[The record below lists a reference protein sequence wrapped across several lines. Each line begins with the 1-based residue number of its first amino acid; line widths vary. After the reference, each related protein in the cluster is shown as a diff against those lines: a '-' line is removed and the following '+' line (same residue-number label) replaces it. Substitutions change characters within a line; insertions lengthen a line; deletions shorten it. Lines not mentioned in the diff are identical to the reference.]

1 VWAKLPTLIDIV
13 IAGPQPVVLCGLI
26 AMLHTEQDLKV
37 VASCRDRVTSLQA
50 IRDLLPDL
58 AVVDSCLPDEGA
70 LYVLRAVRF
79 EKLCTRVIVLS
90 GPGSPSGAARLMRE
104 GAYRILSRETSL
116 DALVR
121 CLREV
126 HCGPSSPS
134 VPKLLN
140 GHSVAQALA
149 GDLSNVLTER
159 ERQIMHLVCEGLSNK
174 DIGRQFSVSDGTVK
188 AHLHNIY
195 EKLAIHNRTALAA
208 LAARNPSWRGR
219 GAESKS
225 TESINLND

>member
-1 VWAKLPTLIDIV
+1 MSTMVDIV

-26 AMLHTEQDLKV
+26 AMLHTELDLEV
-37 VASCRDRVTSLQA
+37 VASCRDRVTCLQA

-58 AVVDSCLPDEGA
+58 AIVDSCLPDDGA
-70 LYVLRAVRF
+70 LYVLRALRS
-79 EKLCTRVIVLS
+79 EKLRTRVMVLS
-90 GPGSPSGAARLMRE
+90 GPGSTSDAAGLVRE

-116 DALVR
+116 DALVG

-140 GHSVAQALA
+140 GHSAAHNAAQGPA

-174 DIGRQFSVSDGTVK
+174 DIGRRFSLSDGTVK
-188 AHLHNIY
+188 VHLHHIY
-195 EKLAIHNRTALAA
+195 EKLAIHNRTALAV
-208 LAARNPSWRGR
+208 LAARSPSARGR
-219 GAESKS
+219 GQSRKA
-225 TESINLND
+225 ID